1 LVISPLVKY
10 VTAKPE
16 SYFSRVQTTSL
27 FTGKAPEERLPALL
41 SNASKHLLMF
51 NVRGDPNGRHNLPG
65 EPMLDWVSG
74 GLMVIGLATCLRR
87 GVAPRYLIAPVWLA
101 IGLLGGILSLDFE
114 APQSLRTIGA
124 LPAALLCAALPVS
137 LLAREWRSGAGRY
150 FPNGGLWLLGAVL
163 LLPAGALNL
172 HTYFV
177 RQAGDFASWNAHSTP
192 ETIAARILREADPG
206 LQKYVISLFDG
217 HPTVRFLAGGVE
229 YHRVETNAMLPLLGE
244 MPEGMLL
251 VVDAER
257 QALYEE
263 ARRIYTTG
271 NFEEVRPPFGGPAVV
286 YVAELRS
293 EVLQSVQGLRGTYG
307 RAEDDVAQVRKD
319 LTIDFQWPADALV
332 EVPFV
337 AEWQG
342 VLATN
347 SYGPHQFFVQAPGE
361 VTLRIGES
369 VVLEGDAS
377 QPEGLGG
384 GIVLA
389 RGNHTIHFRAN
400 ASDDGEGRVRLAWQ
414 PPDGPPA
421 IIPAWALYVPPVQ
434 SNGLLGEYFA
444 NGNWEGEPAFAQ
456 IDPHLSIYFHV
467 PTLARPYSVEW
478 RGKIAIPEAGDY
490 DFALRSIDESVL
502 LIDDSEIATSQV
514 RNELD
519 EGSVTLA
526 AGLHDIRVRY
536 VDRTDH
542 TYINLMWRPPGV
554 DQSYRAIPTELL
566 YPPQEKYDLV
576 DVTDLAGFVA
586 LGTELP
592 TVVVSDQVDQA
603 VVEVVASGLV
613 APHGVAVLGEV
624 VYVAETGR
632 NRVVAIERAT
642 GEVRELSFGEFGV
655 VEPFD
660 LTVQADGGLV
670 VLDAATGQLVHVNP
684 VTGEVT
690 SIPVLPAYV
699 ERSRGIGNS
708 PTGDVWIAN
717 TPGQRVVAVG
727 INGEVV
733 HEIALP
739 PMAAGGQD
747 MQPVDVVVAPDQSV
761 YVTDVGRHMLY
772 RFGLA
777 GYLVSSLPI
786 PQANAID
793 GAHLAIDDA
802 GVLYMT
808 EPEFGR
814 VVRLN
819 ASGTIDRIW
828 NVRVAEA
835 ADAKP
840 VGIAVATDGAIWVVD
855 SQGGRLLRVTPVGDE

>member
-1 LVISPLVKY
+1 MKAQETLVNHRVRGLFAGWGRRLASQPQVPTLRSFVLGLVALVMVIVGMRSVREALWLDMLILVGGGLMLWLWLLHHGSNVRTPLIACSHLILPRWWLGSVLALGAVGISIWGWRTLDVERPTVADWQWYVVSVGLLVLAALVMERWQFRPQRLLPGTNSIILGGIVLLGAIVRLVNLGSLPFGTWYDEAVNGLEALRMLREVDYQPIFVDGVNSVGQYLWLIVGAFELFGETTLAVRSISAMMGIATVLAAYWAGRELHGHSTGIVWAFLFAVARWSITFSRLGMYNSATPLFELLALAWFLRGLRRGSVLDFTLAGIAVGLGMSFYYAFQLFLVAFAIFGLVIAWQERANWRTLWAGVAIGVLAVLLVISPLVKY
-10 VTAKPE
+10 VMAKPE

-377 QPEGLGG
+377 QP
-384 GIVLA
+384 
-389 RGNHTIHFRAN
+389 
-400 ASDDGEGRVRLAWQ
+400 
-414 PPDGPPA
+414 
-421 IIPAWALYVPPVQ
+421 
-434 SNGLLGEYFA
+434 
-444 NGNWEGEPAFAQ
+444 
-456 IDPHLSIYFHV
+456 
-467 PTLARPYSVEW
+467 
-478 RGKIAIPEAGDY
+478 
-490 DFALRSIDESVL
+490 
-502 LIDDSEIATSQV
+502 
-514 RNELD
+514 
-519 EGSVTLA
+519 
-526 AGLHDIRVRY
+526 
-536 VDRTDH
+536 
-542 TYINLMWRPPGV
+542 
-554 DQSYRAIPTELL
+554 
-566 YPPQEKYDLV
+566 
-576 DVTDLAGFVA
+576 
-586 LGTELP
+586 
-592 TVVVSDQVDQA
+592 
-603 VVEVVASGLV
+603 
-613 APHGVAVLGEV
+613 
-624 VYVAETGR
+624 
-632 NRVVAIERAT
+632 
-642 GEVRELSFGEFGV
+642 
-655 VEPFD
+655 
-660 LTVQADGGLV
+660 
-670 VLDAATGQLVHVNP
+670 
-684 VTGEVT
+684 
-690 SIPVLPAYV
+690 
-699 ERSRGIGNS
+699 
-708 PTGDVWIAN
+708 
-717 TPGQRVVAVG
+717 
-727 INGEVV
+727 
-733 HEIALP
+733 
-739 PMAAGGQD
+739 
-747 MQPVDVVVAPDQSV
+747 
-761 YVTDVGRHMLY
+761 
-772 RFGLA
+772 
-777 GYLVSSLPI
+777 
-786 PQANAID
+786 
-793 GAHLAIDDA
+793 
-802 GVLYMT
+802 
-808 EPEFGR
+808 
-814 VVRLN
+814 
-819 ASGTIDRIW
+819 
-828 NVRVAEA
+828 
-835 ADAKP
+835 
-840 VGIAVATDGAIWVVD
+840 
-855 SQGGRLLRVTPVGDE
+855 